1 VWTTYGPRHQALRPT
16 ANAGQARPTGCP
28 HSRASRPQLHRPNN
42 KIFLKLLDEDRRW
55 IAKPSTHSKRNRGS
69 FSSRTQVG
77 SNWRDGEVGYFI
89 NYGWGGK
96 TRWISSRQVGANKNV
111 STVTNVY
118 LVDVSAT
125 PLPIAADAN
134 EAWCKDWCARAG
146 DNCKMCS
153 SLAGCGPG
161 YESVK
166 SFKSATKNWYAC
178 RQRGTDRSQASEA
191 NREACEQW
199 CRSRADCVTCSTK
212 KGCGKGYRHLK
223 IWTGYGNNWNACA
236 KRGPSARDQ
245 ASDANHQAC
254 QNWCNS
260 HRPECIKCSTL
271 KGCGAGFKNLK
282 SWTGRGE
289 NWHACG
295 HTERRDA
302 SDARALIITPSTP
315 LRLPL
320 AAGRASLAESVA
332 VFAVATAAACGRGV
346 ARTTAYGNVRRDV
359 LQPWCHPNGGC
370 ESCAWR

>member
-1 VWTTYGPRHQALRPT
+1 
-16 ANAGQARPTGCP
+16 
-28 HSRASRPQLHRPNN
+28 
-42 KIFLKLLDEDRRW
+42 
-55 IAKPSTHSKRNRGS
+55 
-69 FSSRTQVG
+69 
-77 SNWRDGEVGYFI
+77 
-89 NYGWGGK
+89 
-96 TRWISSRQVGANKNV
+96 VGANENV

-125 PLPIAADAN
+125 PLPKAEDAN

-153 SLAGCGPG
+153 SSVGCSPG

-178 RQRGTDRSQASEA
+178 RQRDTDRSQASEA

-199 CRSRADCVTCSTK
+199 CRNRADCVTCSTQI
-212 KGCGKGYRHLK
+212 GCGKGYRHLK
-223 IWTGYGNNWNACA
+223 SWTGYGNNWHACA
-236 KRGPSARDQ
+236 TRGPSERDQ

-302 SDARALIITPSTP
+302 SDANH
-315 LRLPL
+315 
-320 AAGRASLAESVA
+320 
-332 VFAVATAAACGRGV
+332 AACESWCQSHKPTCVFCSTYQNCGNDYDNLKSWTGQGTNWHACKQRPTRVQASQSNEEACRQWCASNSGCAVCSTQKGCGIGYKHLKSWTGRGTNWH
-346 ARTTAYGNVRRDV
+346 ACSKR
-359 LQPWCHPNGGC
+359 
-370 ESCAWR
+370 